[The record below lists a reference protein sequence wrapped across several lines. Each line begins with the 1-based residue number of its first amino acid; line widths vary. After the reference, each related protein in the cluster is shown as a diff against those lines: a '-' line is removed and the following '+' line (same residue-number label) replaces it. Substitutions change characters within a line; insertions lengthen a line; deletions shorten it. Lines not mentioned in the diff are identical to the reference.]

1 MKATDYLKSVLYEGE
16 KRCKVKK
23 SGFDGIDRSCT
34 FDSGALST
42 AVNIDTS
49 FLPALRSARREELLL
64 AGNGGTPLGAL
75 AYGDTLFTVFKKD
88 GKIMATRTQNGES
101 VSAVLSDNGEDERMR
116 CIVAFNRYSS
126 PLDALSGAYEK
137 LLLIFPDKK
146 CCFADADKELS
157 FEDISSSP
165 MPDIQY
171 ATVHMSR
178 VFGVDGD
185 RVYASA
191 FNDCSNWELD
201 TASDIG
207 AENAWATTS
216 QSNTKALGGFT
227 AVACCDGYAV
237 CFRDDFMQQVYNNK
251 NPFRLVDIGA
261 WGCNDGYSHTSFNS
275 ALAFVSKSGVWLY
288 AGGYP
293 RLISEKLCI
302 NDFSGARVAA
312 SDELLYLYIPAEDRV
327 FVYENTSDSWGER
340 DVKNVSL
347 LISNGKRVFAIKRDM
362 SLTELDVGEYG
373 EFCAETDFMSLGV
386 QNPKMLKGIA
396 ATAELGENSELSV
409 AVVYN
414 GGEARAVHSASEGLQ
429 VIRSAIKVSR
439 DDFAKIRLYGRGKV
453 DIFGISLSFAY
464 EDTAGGM

>member
-1 MKATDYLKSVLYEGE
+1 MRATDYLKGVLYEGE

-23 SGFDGIDRSCT
+23 SGFDGIDRSRT
-34 FDSGALST
+34 FDSGALAN

-49 FLPALRSARREELLL
+49 FLPALRSAREERIILSSD
-64 AGNGGTPLGAL
+64 GGSPLGAL
-75 AYGDTLFTVFKKD
+75 AYGETLFVVYKKD
-88 GKIMATRTQNGES
+88 GKIMASRTQNGDT
-101 VSAVLSDNGEDERMR
+101 VTAVLSENGEDTRMR
-116 CIVAFNRYSS
+116 CIVAFNRYTA
-126 PLDALSGAYEK
+126 PLDALSGEYER
-137 LLLIFPDKK
+137 LLLVFPDKK
-146 CCFADADKELS
+146 CCFADADKPLS

-165 MPDIQY
+165 MPDIKY

-178 VFGVDGD
+178 VFGADGD
-185 RVYASA
+185 RIYASA
-191 FNDCSNWELD
+191 FNDCSNFELD

-237 CFRDDFMQQVYNNK
+237 CFRNDFMQQVYNNK

-261 WGCNDGYSHTSFNS
+261 WGCIDGYSHTQFLS

-288 AGGYP
+288 SGGYP
-293 RLISEKLCI
+293 RLISEKLQI
-302 NDFSGARVAA
+302 KDYSRARIAA
-312 SDELLYLYIPAEDRV
+312 NDELLYLYIPAEDRV

-347 LISNGKRVFAIKRDM
+347 LVSNGKRVFALKNDM
-362 SLTELDVGEYG
+362 TLTELDAGDYG

-396 ATAELGENSELSV
+396 ATAEIGENSELSV
-409 AVVYN
+409 SVVYT
-414 GGEARAVHSASEGLQ
+414 GGETRAVRSASEGLQ
-429 VIRSAIKVSR
+429 VLRSAIKVSR

-453 DIFGISLSFAY
+453 DIFGLSLSFAY
-464 EDTAGGM
+464 EDSTGGM